1 MNRLIWATNYDFA
14 WWKRECRVQFTEGLR
29 YLFALFY
36 VAVFCFIFINFNG
49 LYVRLCVGR
58 NIFLSARFRDVITQ
72 EDFPLCVREMESF
85 FPSLDLSRL
94 KERIWLSDSDAE
106 AQVAGPGTHPT
117 PYGCRSATEH
127 SIPINR
133 IVIELL
139 GPGFGMVS
147 ASA

>member
-58 NIFLSARFRDVITQ
+58 NIFLKRSVPRCHHARR
-72 EDFPLCVREMESF
+72 FPALRERNGKFLSES
-85 FPSLDLSRL
+85 
-94 KERIWLSDSDAE
+94 
-106 AQVAGPGTHPT
+106 
-117 PYGCRSATEH
+117 
-127 SIPINR
+127 
-133 IVIELL
+133 
-139 GPGFGMVS
+139 
-147 ASA
+147 